1 MVWSNWVTYTGV
13 GMYGMKDEY
22 YCPDEPMVFAYCVI
36 CTNWVS
42 IVDIVIII
50 IFIIFRYSFLLRF
63 WDMLAAGSVPWLT
76 QPRRRSGWIPRNV
89 EKQLEDPDKWN
100 EEQRLKKAI
109 F

>member
-42 IVDIVIII
+42 LVDIVIII

-76 QPRRRSGWIPRNV
+76 QPRRRSGLIQGTWRSSWRTQTSGM
-89 EKQLEDPDKWN
+89 KS
-100 EEQRLKKAI
+100 RG
-109 F
+109 